1 MQKLH
6 IPFAKGGS
14 RMGEEM
20 DYGALFQPQKQVYVI
35 KKDGSKEP
43 FNVQKVI
50 IAVGKSAYRALT
62 KFTDQE
68 QRHICQ
74 YVVDKVNDMDIDK
87 IPIPVMH
94 NIVESALE
102 EVKPI
107 VAKSYRDYRNYKQ
120 DFVRMMDDVYK
131 KSQSIMYVGDKENAN
146 TDSALVSTKRS
157 LIFNQFNK
165 ELYQKFFMTTEEI
178 QACRDGYIYVHD
190 MSARRDTMNCCL
202 FDVQKVLSGGFEM
215 GNIWYNEPKS
225 LDVAFDV
232 IGDIVLSAASQQYG
246 GFTVPEVD
254 KILAPYAEKTYK
266 SAYEKYIK
274 LGVPEEKA
282 NEVALSD
289 VEREFEQGFQGW
301 EYKFNTVASSR
312 GDYPF
317 ITVTAG
323 IGTDRFAKM
332 ATVQML
338 NVRRNGQGKKDCKKP
353 VLFPKIVFLYDE
365 ALHGPGK
372 SLEDVFEAGVR
383 CSAKTMYPDWLS
395 LTGKGYIASMYKQY
409 KKVISPMGC
418 RAFLSPWYERGGM
431 HPADE
436 KDTPIFVGRFN
447 IGAVSLHLPM
457 ILAKAKQESRDFYEV
472 LDYYLNLIRQLHI
485 RTYAYLGN
493 MRASTNPLAYCEG
506 GFLGGNLKLS
516 DKIKPLLKSAT
527 ASFGITAFNE
537 LQMLYNGKSLV
548 EDGAFA
554 VEVLEYINKEVN
566 RFKEEDG
573 NLYAIYGT
581 PAENLCGLQVKQFR
595 AKYGIIEG
603 VSDRE
608 YVSNSFHCHVTEDIT
623 PIEKQNLEYRFWELS
638 NGGKIQY
645 VKYPID
651 YNISAIKTLVRRA
664 MEMGFYEG
672 VNLSLA
678 YCDDCGHQE
687 LEMDVCPQCGSK
699 NLTKIDRM
707 NGYLSYSRVHGDT
720 RLNDAKMA
728 EIAERKSM

>member
-1 MQKLH
+1 M
-6 IPFAKGGS
+6 
-14 RMGEEM
+14 
-20 DYGALFQPQKQVYVI
+20 LFKPKNKVYVI
-35 KKDGSKEP
+35 KKDGSKEL

-50 IAVGKSAYRALT
+50 TAVGKSAYRALT
-62 KFTDQE
+62 KFTDE
-68 QRHICQ
+68 DKRHICE
-74 YVVDKVNDMDIDK
+74 YVINKVDEMGSSEV
-87 IPIPVMH
+87 PIPVMH

-102 EVKPI
+102 EVKPV

-202 FDVQKVLSGGFEM
+202 FDVQSVLSGGFEM

-254 KILAPYAEKTYK
+254 KILAPYAEKTYR
-266 SAYEKYIK
+266 SAIEKYTG
-274 LGVPEEKA
+274 LGIDAKKA
-282 NEVALSD
+282 EEVAWVD

-323 IGTDRFAKM
+323 IGRERFAKM
-332 ATVQML
+332 ATIQML
-338 NVRRNGQGKKDCKKP
+338 NVRRKGQGKKECKKP

-365 ALHGPGK
+365 ELHGPGK
-372 SLEDVFEAGVR
+372 ELEDVFEAGVQ

-436 KDTPIFVGRFN
+436 NDVPVFVGRFN
-447 IGAVSLHLPM
+447 VGAVSLHLPM
-457 ILAKAKQESRDFYEV
+457 ILAKARQESRDFYEV

-506 GFLGGNLKLS
+506 GFLGGHLKLS
-516 DKIKPLLKSAT
+516 DKIKPLLKAAT

-548 EDGAFA
+548 EDGDFA
-554 VEVLEYINKEVN
+554 LEVLEYINKEVN

-581 PAENLCGLQVKQFR
+581 PAENLCGLQVTQFR
-595 AKYGIIEG
+595 TKYGIVEG

-651 YNISAIKTLVRRA
+651 YNIAAIKTLVRRA

-687 LEMDVCPQCGSK
+687 LEMDVCPKCGSK